1 MPAVFVHGLGQ
12 TPDSWT
18 ETLAHLPVEAPRR
31 PDLPGLMRGRAC
43 VYGDLYRAFAAFCRE
58 QGGPQD
64 LCGLSLGAVLALHY
78 AVENPGGVRSLVL
91 IGGQYRM
98 PRRLLRFQN
107 AVFRLM
113 PEAAFREMGF
123 SKADVLRLTASMA
136 ELDFT
141 ADLRGVACPA
151 LVVCGERDRA
161 NRRASGELAE
171 RLPRGTLRMIA
182 GAGHAL
188 NQEAPGALAE
198 AIGDFYGSL

>member
-18 ETLAHLPVEAPRR
+18 ETLAHLTVEAPRC
-31 PDLPGLMRGRAC
+31 PDLPGLIGGRAC
-43 VYGDLYRAFAAFCRE
+43 AYGDLYRAFAAFCRE
-58 QGGPQD
+58 QGAPLD

-98 PRRLLRFQN
+98 PRRLLRFQS

-123 SKADVLRLTASMA
+123 SKAGVLRLTASMA

-161 NRRASGELAE
+161 NRRASEELAE

-198 AIGDFYGSL
+198 AIGGFYGSL